1 MRRLLSSPSGSRIA
15 RRTESPPEILS
26 SSAITTSTT
35 RVELIVKLGGSAL
48 TDKSQHQTI
57 HRQRFDCALDTI
69 ACLHK
74 QGIGL
79 IVVHGAGS
87 FGHFEAS
94 KHNVSSGAASA
105 FGVSETHAAVTRL
118 NGLVVDGLIAREV
131 AAVGVSPLQVPGR
144 VRTEFVA
151 ALLDRGHLPVLHGD
165 ACYAGDGRTGILS
178 GDALV
183 GSLAGAFEFVKR
195 VVFLSDVPGV
205 LAVPPEELNGKGD
218 SNGLLS
224 VSEDAAERELVRR
237 VTVDGRGEVW
247 LEAEVRT
254 GVKKHDVT
262 GGIAGKVAA
271 AARCVAQGGG
281 RVVGFIAGVGTDGAE
296 CALTGRMPEPWC
308 SLKCTRICY
317 EIEVGEDGSAGAGT
331 GTGTGTGGIGESEA
345 SSSSGGSR
353 RRNWFPS

>member
-1 MRRLLSSPSGSRIA
+1 MRRLLSSPGGARTLSR
-15 RRTESPPEILS
+15 RSESPPRAAVP
-26 SSAITTSTT
+26 SAMTTSTT

-48 TDKSQHQTI
+48 TIKTEPHAI
-57 HRQRFDCALDTI
+57 HADRFACALDTI
-69 ACLHK
+69 ARLHK

-94 KHNVSSGAASA
+94 RHNVSAGAASA
-105 FGVSETHAAVTRL
+105 LGISETHAAVTKL
-118 NGLVVDGLIAREV
+118 NGLVVDGLVERGV

-183 GSLAGAFEFVKR
+183 GSLAGAFEFVRR

-205 LAVPPEELNGKGD
+205 LSVPPEEVVGEEE
-218 SNGLLS
+218 GLLA
-224 VSEDAAERELVRR
+224 VGEEAGEEVLVRR
-237 VTVDGRGEVW
+237 ITVDGKGEVW
-247 LEAEVRT
+247 LEMEVRT
-254 GVKKHDVT
+254 GVSEHDVT

-271 AARCVAQGGG
+271 VARCVAQGKG
-281 RVVGFIAGVGTDGAE
+281 RIVGFIGGVGTDGAE

-317 EIEVGEDGSAGAGT
+317 EIDVGEDGS
-331 GTGTGTGGIGESEA
+331 GGGSGVVGGSEG
-345 SSSSGGSR
+345 SSSSNGSR
-353 RRNWFPS
+353 RRTWFPS